1 MRKDYE
7 KIAQEAVQLMKED
20 PPAINHKPPEMII
33 SAELVEAMDRTVR
46 SNLPLK
52 DFGENFNVKPYF
64 YILYLQYVL
73 PLLFT
78 DDEIKGYFLAQ
89 LTDMHSGS
97 PVFRTLDLRRNF
109 KEIVGI
115 EFRFP
120 SSRTD
125 KDRRFV
131 LSELFDVTYKDLFTA
146 ELRYPKAIIQK
157 IEDHFHKNEPMPDA
171 YGLFAQYFF
180 GRKDFSFLQIIT
192 DLLYVR
198 YGEDR
203 MREYL
208 ETTIKKYIA
217 GYPYYQEG
225 GAYLMDIMYYIFGHH
240 FTQNTFNLYYAEVH
254 GHDLDSP
261 LIHNKKLIVKCCW
274 PYCYKHYVVR
284 RERVYEMMDLTDEE
298 KALYDKEYFGNTL
311 RRIVGARVA
320 VAADPKAYKYAYGST
335 YEEIRNAVHVY
346 YETVVAPGRTIPSR
360 EQTLQEVTSL
370 LPPASAIRKD
380 IRHMIAVPAL
390 TAWLI
395 SFMEEEENALR
406 NRFIEGNRK
415 EILSE
420 KDVII
425 IYLYRKGRYIS
436 RTIDYSTVSSPDFRR
451 EIKIYARSVLTQK
464 ITVGNIAKVHCA
476 IRFAVDM
483 RERYRIFRCRDVRT
497 AHIYIWL
504 FRFQQAGQTPGSVN
518 LKMLKVRG
526 LMQAVMADES
536 YALRPPT
543 DPTEGIRFFGVRD
556 HVENRPVIPD
566 DILIYLDDHAG
577 ELPDD
582 IRLLYQIMRQTCWR
596 FDDAA
601 GLMVENVYDID
612 DPEYGGIKVVLD
624 KTKKAR
630 RKRGAGDY
638 LEDVIP
644 MDLYND
650 LTDYIRRTAA
660 IREAYG
666 TSLVFYSLQG
676 GTAHQIRCKLFSDK
690 VNDLLVRGGITSID
704 ETYTSFTSSQTRA
717 TGATHLA
724 EAGMQPP
731 TVQRKLGHLNPG
743 TTEQHY
749 AHVRKK
755 KLAMKDKEF
764 FDAKFAHLLGPDSE
778 KRLTE
783 DERRIL
789 YEDFVFTQET
799 TPFGRCTNHPCGG
812 RCGRRGTAECAECAK
827 LVTGPKNEEAWTK
840 LMDTAQKRVAEF
852 EAAYQAAGIEKEV
865 YAGYP
870 EYRDEVRKLDAYTAV
885 VKKIREWRDT

>member
-1 MRKDYE
+1 MRTDYAMV
-7 KIAQEAVQLMKED
+7 AQDAIRLMHED
-20 PPAINHKPPEMII
+20 PPAQSHKPPEMII
-33 SAELVEAMDRTVR
+33 SADLVEAMSLTVR

-52 DFGENFNVKPYF
+52 EYGENFSVKPY
-64 YILYLQYVL
+64 YYGIYLQYVL

-78 DDEIKGYFLAQ
+78 EDEIKAYFLAQ
-89 LTDMHSGS
+89 LTQMHSGS
-97 PVFRTLDLRRNF
+97 PIFHTLDLSNNY
-109 KEIVGI
+109 KEITGI
-115 EFRFP
+115 CFRFP
-120 SSRTD
+120 CSRAE
-125 KDRRFV
+125 KDRRFA
-131 LSELFDVTYKDLFTA
+131 LSILFEITYKDLFTA
-146 ELRYPKAIIQK
+146 QFRYPQAIIQK
-157 IEDHFHKNEPMPDA
+157 IEEHFDANEPMPDA
-171 YGLFAQYFF
+171 YKLFADYFF

-208 ETTIKKYIA
+208 NAVIEKYISE
-217 GYPYYQEG
+217 YPYYQEG
-225 GAYLMDIMYYIFGHH
+225 SAYLIDILYYTFGHH
-240 FTQNTFNLYYAEVH
+240 FTQNTFNLHYAEMH

-261 LIHNKKLIVKCCW
+261 LIQMKKLIVKCCW
-274 PYCYKHYVVR
+274 PYCYR
-284 RERVYEMMDLTDEE
+284 RYASRRGNVYEMLELTDEE
-298 KALYDKEYFGNTL
+298 RDIYDKLYFGQTL
-311 RRIVGARVA
+311 RRIGGARIS
-320 VAADPKAYKYAYGST
+320 VAADPKEYKYAYGST
-335 YEEIRNAVHVY
+335 YEEIRHAVHVY
-346 YETVVAPGRTIPSR
+346 YETVVAPNRMIPLRS
-360 EQTLQEVTSL
+360 QTLKEVTCL

-390 TAWLI
+390 SVWLI
-395 SFMEEEENALR
+395 SFMEDEENALR
-406 NRFIEGNRK
+406 RRFVEGNRR
-415 EILSE
+415 ELMSE
-420 KDVII
+420 KDVIV
-425 IYLYRKGRYIS
+425 IYLHSKGRYIS
-436 RTIDYSTVSSPDFRR
+436 RTIDYSVVSSPEFRR
-451 EIKIYARSVLTQK
+451 EIRIYARSVLK
-464 ITVGNIAKVHCA
+464 KVTVGNIAKVHRA
-476 IRFAVDM
+476 LQFAAAM
-483 RERYRIFRCRDVRT
+483 ITSFRITKCRDVRT

-504 FRFQQAGQTPGSVN
+504 FRLQREGQVPATVN
-518 LKMLKVRG
+518 VKMLTVRG

-556 HVENRPVIPD
+556 HVDNRPVIPD

-582 IRLLYQIMRQTCWR
+582 IRLLYRIMRQTCWR

-601 GLMVENVYDID
+601 GLEAENVYDID
-612 DPEYGGIKVVLD
+612 DPEYGGIRVVLD

-676 GTAHQIRCKLFSDK
+676 GTAHQIRCKFFSDK

-731 TVQRKLGHLNPG
+731 TVQHKLGHLNPG

-764 FDAKFAHLLGPDSE
+764 FDKKFASLLDPDSAGT
-778 KRLTE
+778 LTE
-783 DERRIL
+783 EERRIL

-799 TPFGRCTNHPCGG
+799 TPFGTCTNHPCSGT
-812 RCGRRGTAECAECAK
+812 CGRRGTAECAVCAK
-827 LVTGPKNEEAWTK
+827 IVTGPKNEKAWTK
-840 LMDTAQKRVAEF
+840 LMDTAQKRVREF
-852 EAAYQAAGIEKEV
+852 EEAYQAAGIEKDV
-865 YAGYP
+865 YAEYR

-885 VKKIREWRDT
+885 VTKIREWRDT